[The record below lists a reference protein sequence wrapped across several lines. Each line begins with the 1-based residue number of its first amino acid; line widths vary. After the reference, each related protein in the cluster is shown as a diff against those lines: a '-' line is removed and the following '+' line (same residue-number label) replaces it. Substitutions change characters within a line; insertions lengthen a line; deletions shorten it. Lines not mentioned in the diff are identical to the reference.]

1 MLWSQNK
8 VGYWLFTRRP
18 SGSTIMHYSC
28 SWEVTS
34 EGSEVT
40 SVFFLKARGAGQ
52 ASLVK
57 L

>member
-1 MLWSQNK
+1 
-8 VGYWLFTRRP
+8 
-18 SGSTIMHYSC
+18 MHYSC
-28 SWEVTS
+28 SWEVMS